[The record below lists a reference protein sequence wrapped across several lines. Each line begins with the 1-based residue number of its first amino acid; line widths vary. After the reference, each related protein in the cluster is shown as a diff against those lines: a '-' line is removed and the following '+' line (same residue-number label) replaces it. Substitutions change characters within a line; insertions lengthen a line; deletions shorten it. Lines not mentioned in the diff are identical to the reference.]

1 MFRPNNLETR
11 LARLKGEGGG
21 GGGAYGGA
29 VFVKCM
35 IISLRGV

>member
-21 GGGAYGGA
+21 AYGGS

>member
-11 LARLKGEGGG
+11 LARLKGGEGT
-21 GGGAYGGA
+21 YGGS
-29 VFVKCM
+29 VFVKFM